1 MRRARGE
8 TRRRLLDAALDA
20 FARHG
25 FAGASIRAI
34 TRAVGVRESA
44 FYAHF
49 PSKQA
54 VWEELFAAAGPAA
67 VARISE
73 QLGEGAPDE
82 VLGRLA
88 AAIVDTWSEP
98 RARATLSV
106 VLREA
111 VGGEQG
117 MHGGLRAGVDAVLR
131 QLGGRFAAWRAG
143 GLIDAGAAPE
153 TLAFQFMA
161 PIVAAR
167 LLFLTVAA
175 TDADLARGR
184 RLVDEH
190 VASFV
195 ALLRYRPRL

>member
-1 MRRARGE
+1 MRRPRGE

-25 FAGASIRAI
+25 FAGASIRAM

-49 PSKQA
+49 ASKQS
-54 VWEELFAAAGPAA
+54 VWDELFAVAGPAA
-67 VARISE
+67 VVRIGE
-73 QLGEGAPDE
+73 QLGEGPPDD
-82 VLGRLA
+82 VLARLA
-88 AAIVDTWSEP
+88 AAIVETWSEP
-98 RARATLSV
+98 RARAMFSI

-111 VGGEQG
+111 FSSE
-117 MHGGLRAGVDAVLR
+117 HGTHDVLRAGIDAVLA
-131 QLGGRFAAWRAG
+131 QLGGRFAAWRAA
-143 GLIDAGAAPE
+143 GLIDAEAAPE
-153 TLAFQFMA
+153 TLAFEFMA

-167 LLFLTVAA
+167 LLFLTVAS

-184 RLVDEH
+184 RLVDQH